1 MVSVSWCLETGLA
14 PQWEG
19 ARTDWK
25 RKEGCRQEG
34 LGACHWPEAMG
45 HEKGWGDRKRTESYS
60 AGLVSG
66 PEGTGK
72 GGPKDT

>member
-1 MVSVSWCLETGLA
+1 MVSVSWCLE
-14 PQWEG
+14 
-19 ARTDWK
+19 
-25 RKEGCRQEG
+25 RKEGCRQER

-66 PEGTGK
+66 LEGTGE
-72 GGPKDT
+72 GGLKDT